1 MLVSSN
7 NLNFFNLA
15 VHLNGID
22 KAKEFY
28 SITNDKILISGDFN
42 AQVGAIML
50 EAFCSIWNLKSLG
63 KDPTYL
69 KNPNNPSCVDLFL
82 TNTIRSFQEKQ
93 MFEAGLSDFHK
104 LVVRVYFS
112 KITL

>member
-1 MLVSSN
+1 MLVCSN
-7 NLNFFNLA
+7 NLNFCNLS

-28 SITNDKILISGDFN
+28 FITNDKILMGGDFN
-42 AQVGAIML
+42 AQVSDRS
-50 EAFCSIWNLKSLG
+50 FCSIWNLKSLG
-63 KDPTYL
+63 KDPTCF
-69 KNPNNPSCVDLFL
+69 KNPNNPSSVDLFL

-104 LVVRVYFS
+104 LVVTVYFS
-112 KITL
+112 KINP